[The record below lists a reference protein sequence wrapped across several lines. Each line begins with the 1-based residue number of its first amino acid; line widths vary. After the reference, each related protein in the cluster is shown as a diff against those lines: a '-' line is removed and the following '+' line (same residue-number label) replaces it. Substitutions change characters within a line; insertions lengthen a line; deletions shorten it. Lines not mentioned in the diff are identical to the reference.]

1 MNKIIARTYNH
12 TNEFRAHITY
22 ALFGMCAVLMIAY
35 VFNMYT
41 VISHSV
47 ALQQAETNIAK
58 VSETIVKLDTQYIGL
73 SNRITPELVRARGM
87 SEGKVASYISRT
99 PSLGVV
105 SLSGYEL

>member
-1 MNKIIARTYNH
+1 MNKIIARTDNH

-47 ALQQAETNIAK
+47 ALQQAETDIAK

-99 PSLGVV
+99 TSLGVV